1 MCPEHPSLALV
12 DGDSEQFLPL
22 KSVLCRWNVP
32 IARKESNLRI
42 SVAVFEMHD
51 YQKPIEKRRKYLI
64 PGLKTIEGMPT
75 SCLQPTWRM
84 LEGSHQ
90 ASFYFL
96 MKDIHNQAS
105 SMLTPA
111 YHLHLTYKK
120 NSWRACECHHLSCS
134 MLNYQPQNSAIHM
147 SGIQCKGTI

>member
-84 LEGSHQ
+84 LEGSH
-90 ASFYFL
+90 
-96 MKDIHNQAS
+96 
-105 SMLTPA
+105 
-111 YHLHLTYKK
+111 
-120 NSWRACECHHLSCS
+120 
-134 MLNYQPQNSAIHM
+134 
-147 SGIQCKGTI
+147 